1 MNVVSF
7 DNVAIAR
14 RYIGPSGIAIE
25 SRFIDP
31 PADARIIK
39 IIHTWPDKPADQD
52 ELITRLQSQGFGG
65 VVCNVSADQ
74 YLESDAKWQTFTR
87 AVHEARNRGMSM
99 WLYDERGYPSGNA
112 GGLVLRD
119 HPEWEARGLLIAN
132 QEFAAGPVELAVP
145 PGRLFFAAAF
155 PVRSGALDLR
165 AKVDLSGSVRD
176 GRLRWQ
182 APEGRWHVMAVTKTA
197 VTRHA
202 T

>member
-1 MNVVSF
+1 
-7 DNVAIAR
+7 
-14 RYIGPSGIAIE
+14 
-25 SRFIDP
+25 
-31 PADARIIK
+31 
-39 IIHTWPDKPADQD
+39 
-52 ELITRLQSQGFGG
+52 
-65 VVCNVSADQ
+65 
-74 YLESDAKWQTFTR
+74 
-87 AVHEARNRGMSM
+87 MSM

-182 APEGRWHVMAVTKTA
+182 APEGRWHVMAVTKTCC
-197 VTRHA
+197 TRARTLMA
-202 T
+202 TCFKRCLTSTPDAGAHRSFHRDDSPALRKLPGQRPRQVLMGTFTDEPSS